1 MTAALSLSSAA
12 VISVLT
18 AMLSLALQRKHLLNA
33 LLSLE
38 IIVLGLYALI
48 ISAFL
53 GENDNLFLTFI
64 ILTFGA
70 CEASVGL
77 ALLVCL
83 IRTHGNDYISS
94 INIHK
99 C

>member
-1 MTAALSLSSAA
+1 MTTL
-12 VISVLT
+12 
-18 AMLSLALQRKHLLNA
+18 LSLALISTIIIFTAIVSLILQRKHLLNA

-38 IIVLGLYALI
+38 IIILGLFCII
-48 ISAFL
+48 ISTL
-53 GENDNLFLTFI
+53 TGEIRDLFLTFI

-70 CEASVGL
+70 CEARVGL
-77 ALLVCL
+77 ALLVAL
-83 IRTHGNDYISS
+83 IRNHGNDFISS

>member
-1 MTAALSLSSAA
+1 MTMHLSLFS
-12 VISVLT
+12 IRLIIVLIAIT
-18 AMLSLALQRKHLLNA
+18 TLILQRKHLLNA

-38 IIVLGLYALI
+38 IMVLGLYLMM
-48 ISAFL
+48 ISSFL
-53 GENDNLFLTFI
+53 GSGRSAFLTFI

-77 ALLVCL
+77 ALLVAL
-83 IRTHGNDYISS
+83 IRAYGNDFISS

-99 C
+99 

>member
-1 MTAALSLSSAA
+1 MTTTLSLSFISL
-12 VISVLT
+12 VIILT
-18 AMLSLALQRKHLLNA
+18 AMLSLSLQRKHLLNA

-38 IIVLGLYALI
+38 IMVLGLFALI
-48 ISAFL
+48 ISCFL
-53 GENDNLFLTFI
+53 GEGDNLFLTFI

-83 IRTHGNDYISS
+83 IRTHGNDFISS

>member
-1 MTAALSLSSAA
+1 MIFSAMISL
-12 VISVLT
+12 T
-18 AMLSLALQRKHLLNA
+18 LQRKHLLNA

-38 IIVLGLYALI
+38 VMVLGLYTMMVAT
-48 ISAFL
+48 FL
-53 GENDNLFLTFI
+53 GEDINLFLTFI

-77 ALLVCL
+77 ALLVAL
-83 IRTHGNDYISS
+83 IRNHGNDFVSS
-94 INIHK
+94 MSIHK

>member
-1 MTAALSLSSAA
+1 MTTTLSLQSLGLIMIACSL
-12 VISVLT
+12 LT
-18 AMLSLALQRKHLLNA
+18 LVLQRQHLLNA

-38 IIVLGLYALI
+38 IIVLRLFVLI
-48 ISAFL
+48 LSTILTNRINF
-53 GENDNLFLTFI
+53 FLTFI

-77 ALLVCL
+77 ALLVAL
-83 IRTHGNDYISS
+83 IRSHGNDYIS
-94 INIHK
+94 NISTHK